1 MPRADTGE
9 GERLQKVLSRLGL
22 ASRREAEQWI
32 RAGRLTINGR
42 TASLGDRLHPDDQ
55 LRIDGRT
62 VRQAPAPDRGYPV
75 LLCHRSPG
83 APLLKPE
90 GADEPLVARLPA
102 RLGRRFVSVSP
113 MPLSGGGLELV
124 SADGTMVARLQ
135 RAVRA
140 LPVEFSLRVRGELT
154 EPQFEAIRAG
164 QLDRGGPLEV
174 LSLDVQGGAGSNQWY
189 QLVLRGASGNE
200 LHQLLERSGVSVS
213 RLLRTRLGALQLERG
228 LARGQWRELAAEELD
243 LLLDPQAP
251 LSPSAGSPGSA
262 R

>member
-1 MPRADTGE
+1 MPRAEAPE

-42 TASLGDRLHPDDQ
+42 TAALGDRLHPDDQ

-83 APLLKPE
+83 QPLLKPE
-90 GADEPLVARLPA
+90 GEAEPLVARLPA

-124 SADGTMVARLQ
+124 SADGTMVAKLQ

-154 EPQFEAIRAG
+154 EPQLEAIRAG
-164 QLDRGGPLEV
+164 QLDRGATLEV
-174 LSLDVQGGAGSNQWY
+174 QSLDLQGGAGSNQWY

-213 RLLRTRLGALQLERG
+213 RLLRIRMGTLQLERG
-228 LARGQWRELAAEELD
+228 LSRGQWRELTAEELAS
-243 LLLDPQAP
+243 LLGPQPAA
-251 LSPSAGSPGSA
+251 SPHDEDGD
-262 R
+262 

>member
-1 MPRADTGE
+1 MPRAEAPE

-42 TASLGDRLHPDDQ
+42 TAGLGDRLHPDDQ

-62 VRQAPAPDRGYPV
+62 VRQAPAPVRGYPV

-83 APLLKPE
+83 QPLLKAE
-90 GADEPLVARLPA
+90 GEAEPLVARLPA

-124 SADGTMVARLQ
+124 SSDGTMVARLQ

-154 EPQFEAIRAG
+154 GPQLEAIRAG
-164 QLDRGGPLEV
+164 QLDRGAALEV
-174 LSLDVQGGAGSNQWY
+174 QSLDAQGGAGSNQWY

-200 LHQLLERSGVSVS
+200 VHQLLERSGVSVS
-213 RLLRTRLGALQLERG
+213 RLLRIRLGTLQLERG
-228 LARGQWRELAAEELD
+228 LSRGQWRELTEEELES
-243 LLLDPQAP
+243 LLGPQAP
-251 LSPSAGSPGSA
+251 VSEPAGSPGSGP
-262 R
+262 

>member
-1 MPRADTGE
+1 MPRAEAPE

-42 TASLGDRLHPDDQ
+42 TAGLGDRLNPDDQ
-55 LRIDGRT
+55 LRNDGRT
-62 VRQAPAPDRGYPV
+62 VRQAPAPERGYPV

-90 GADEPLVARLPA
+90 GELEPLVARLPA

-124 SADGTMVARLQ
+124 GADGTMVARLQ

-154 EPQFEAIRAG
+154 EPQLEAIRAG
-164 QLDRGGPLEV
+164 QLDRGAPLV
-174 LSLDVQGGAGSNQWY
+174 VQSLELQGGAGSNQWY

-200 LHQLLERSGVSVS
+200 VHQLLERCGVSVS
-213 RLLRTRLGALQLERG
+213 RLLRIRLGTLQLERG
-228 LARGQWRELAAEELD
+228 LSRGQWRELTAEELAA
-243 LLLDPQAP
+243 LLAAQDD
-251 LSPSAGSPGSA
+251 GSA
-262 R
+262 AEPAGP